1 MDESEKAKM
10 VGEAKF
16 LRAFYYLSLVDKF
29 GGVPLI
35 IDAPNAD
42 EQAELPRNSKDEVVN
57 QIVKDL
63 EEKPVMTVLPPFIP
77 VIG

>member
-42 EQAELPRNSKDEVVN
+42 EQAELPRNSKEEVVPLPCYRTPMLA
-57 QIVKDL
+57 QTWDVRQK
-63 EEKPVMTVLPPFIP
+63 VLR
-77 VIG
+77 

>member
-1 MDESEKAKM
+1 MEELLRCIGRTNTFIANVGGVDMDESEKAKM

-42 EQAELPRNSKDEVVN
+42 EQANYLAIPRKR
-57 QIVKDL
+57 
-63 EEKPVMTVLPPFIP
+63 
-77 VIG
+77 

>member
-10 VGEAKF
+10 VGVAKF

-29 GGVPLI
+29 GGIPLI

-42 EQAELPRNSKDEVVN
+42 EQWYARKGFVYRLAVNREEVSRMN
-57 QIVKDL
+57 
-63 EEKPVMTVLPPFIP
+63 
-77 VIG
+77 GG